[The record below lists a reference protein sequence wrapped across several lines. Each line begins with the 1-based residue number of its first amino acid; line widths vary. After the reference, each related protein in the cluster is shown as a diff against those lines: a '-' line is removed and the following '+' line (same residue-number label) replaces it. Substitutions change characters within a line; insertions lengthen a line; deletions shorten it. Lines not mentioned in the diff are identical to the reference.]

1 MYYYTATYSVVNDLY
16 FFFFLVEA
24 LQQIDRRLFHNGSP
38 VINMAALLNE
48 EYRYAGELMASSIV
62 QGGPAPCFLSKD
74 TFSYILNG
82 VESVGTDNSS
92 IDTVEDVQFKE
103 TITKVL

>member
-1 MYYYTATYSVVNDLY
+1 MT
-16 FFFFLVEA
+16 
-24 LQQIDRRLFHNGSP
+24 
-38 VINMAALLNE
+38 ALLNE

-82 VESVGTDNSS
+82 VESVGADNSS

-103 TITKVL
+103 TIKKVL